1 MKKIFLILFFIF
13 SFISKSFSQTYIKM
27 NGTYALF
34 AIPSIG
40 VEVGIAPKATFQLD
54 ATMSFWNSIN
64 DRPWVFNQIFPE
76 IRYYFKD
83 KNDGFYSGVHV
94 GYGMFKL
101 SKNSSYA
108 QKNQYQYGY
117 IWFTGATI
125 GYQWKVKENWLLD
138 LFLGGGWSKANYE
151 GFDKDLGSAR
161 YELGSGINYSAQS
174 IPYRGGLMIGYKF

>member
-1 MKKIFLILFFIF
+1 MKKFFLTKIILLIFYFT
-13 SFISKSFSQTYIKM
+13 SYSQTYIKL

-40 VEVGIAPKATFQLD
+40 IEVGIASKLTFQLD

-76 IRYYFKD
+76 VRYYFKE
-83 KNDGFYSGVHV
+83 KNDGFYSGLHV

-101 SKNSSYA
+101 SKNKTYA
-108 QKNQYQYGY
+108 ASNRYQYGF
-117 IWFTGATI
+117 ILFTGITT
-125 GYQWKVKENWLLD
+125 GYQWKIKEKWLLD
-138 LFLGGGWSKANYE
+138 LFIGGGWSNANYE
-151 GFDKDLGSAR
+151 GFDRDIGSAR

-174 IPYRGGLMIGYKF
+174 IPYRGGLMIGYQF